1 MVDYKT
7 YIFFAPLGELEGAS
21 HKNDRA
27 VIYDVKGIL
36 DKNLSDG
43 RL

>member
-1 MVDYKT
+1 VGL
-7 YIFFAPLGELEGAS
+7 APPPLGELEGAS
-21 HKNDRA
+21 HKNNGA

-36 DKNLSDG
+36 NKGLTVR